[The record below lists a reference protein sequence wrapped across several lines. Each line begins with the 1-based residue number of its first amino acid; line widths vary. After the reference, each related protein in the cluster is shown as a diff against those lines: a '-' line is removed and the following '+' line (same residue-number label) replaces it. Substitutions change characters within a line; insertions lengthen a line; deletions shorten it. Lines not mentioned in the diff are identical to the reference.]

1 MGITYQIPH
10 TSHYFTKTNIFN
22 ADFNVPAVG
31 QYDFGVSANE
41 DIEITDLQKNKVYLI
56 DRVSIGG
63 SISEATYL
71 DAIST
76 LPEFRL
82 KYKIKKENV
91 YFLPYSI
98 VNYLDD
104 SNITAWVVSEKGG
117 KGGDSLRINVT
128 GILDQTAELIGISAI
143 KLHITFSIFIISNTK
158 FYALFRD
165 ALSSQTGEQV
175 TGSIDGQKL
184 IKEVGQLVS
193 VLRSRHGV
201 R

>member
-10 TSHYFTKTNIFN
+10 TSHYFTKTNIFS
-22 ADFNVPAVG
+22 ADFNNPAVG
-31 QYDFGVSANE
+31 QYSFNVPANVGV
-41 DIEITDLQKNKVYLI
+41 EIAELQKNKVYLI

-63 SISEATYL
+63 NISESNYL

-82 KYKIKKENV
+82 KYKLKKENV
-91 YFLPYSI
+91 YFLPYSV

-104 SNITAWVVSEKGG
+104 SNITSWVVSEKGG
-117 KGGDSLRINVT
+117 DSLQINVT
-128 GILDQTAELIGISAI
+128 GILDQTADLIGVSTI
-143 KLHITFSIFIISNTK
+143 KLHITFSIFIISSTK

-165 ALSSQTGEQV
+165 ALSSQTGQQV
-175 TGSIDGQKL
+175 TGSIDNDEL
-184 IKEVGQLVS
+184 MRELRELVS
-193 VLRSRHGV
+193 ILRSKYGV